1 MSTEDPKYYAT
12 AFTYLLEAAQQ
23 QNFQAVYHLGEAYSH
38 GLLGVAKN
46 CEKASRYFKYVA
58 ERGDWEDT
66 LFSDAYEAYQAGD
79 VEYAAILYLL
89 AAERGIE
96 VGQSN
101 FAWIL
106 DRGQQSI

>member
-1 MSTEDPKYYAT
+1 M
-12 AFTYLLEAAQQ
+12 
-23 QNFQAVYHLGEAYSH
+23 
-38 GLLGVAKN
+38 
-46 CEKASRYFKYVA
+46 
-58 ERGDWEDT
+58 
-66 LFSDAYEAYQAGD
+66 FSDAYEAYRAGD

-106 DRGQQSI
+106 DRGMLSIVQGPRPSFTLAGTER